1 MNTEQLSLALAVQRV
16 RESGYN
22 ALAVAL
28 AEMLRRSLNK

>member
-1 MNTEQLSLALAVQRV
+1 MTTEQLSLAIAVQRA

-28 AEMLRRSLNK
+28 AEMLRRSLKK